1 MTDKLSLKLTLHRDY
16 FEAIAAGRKVEEYRK
31 IKPYW
36 TTRLVGRTYDEIYF
50 RNGYN
55 ADSPFMRVEYL
66 GYEVDQAQGLYVL
79 KLGAVL
85 EMQHWEVK

>member
-36 TTRLVGRTYDEIYF
+36 TTRLVGRNYDEINF

-55 ADSPFMRVEYL
+55 PDSPFMRVEYL
-66 GYEVDQAQGLYVL
+66 GYEIDHEQGLYVL
-79 KLGAVL
+79 KLGSVL
-85 EMQHWEVK
+85 EIQHWEVK

>member
-1 MTDKLSLKLTLHRDY
+1 MADKSSLKLTLHRDY

-36 TTRLVGRTYDEIYF
+36 TTRLVGRNYDEIHF

-55 ADSPFMRVEYL
+55 TDSPFMRVKYL
-66 GYEVDQAQGLYVL
+66 GYEIDQEQGLYVL
-79 KLGAVL
+79 KLGSVL
-85 EMQHWEVK
+85 EIQHWEVK